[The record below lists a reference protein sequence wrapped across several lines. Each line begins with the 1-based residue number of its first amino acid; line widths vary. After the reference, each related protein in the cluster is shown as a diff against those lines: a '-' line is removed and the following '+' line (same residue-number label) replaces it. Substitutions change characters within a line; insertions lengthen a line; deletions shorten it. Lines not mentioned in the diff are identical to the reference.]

1 MKQIILAKGYVALI
15 DDEDYELVSK
25 YKWYFHNNGYART
38 SHGKTYM
45 HRLIMNVNDKS
56 IEIDHINHN
65 KLDNRKENLRKCSH
79 YENMKNKKM
88 HKNNTSGVIGVSKD
102 KNKWRS
108 QIQVSGKTIFLGR
121 FESIDEASIAYKK
134 AEKQYSGD
142 FSRK

>member
-1 MKQIILAKGYVALI
+1 
-15 DDEDYELVSK
+15 
-25 YKWYFHNNGYART
+25 
-38 SHGKTYM
+38 
-45 HRLIMNVNDKS
+45 
-56 IEIDHINHN
+56 
-65 KLDNRKENLRKCSH
+65 
-79 YENMKNKKM
+79 M